1 MIFEYIWEN
10 ITYVFRCL
18 QKDRKHLYMQTEYK
32 ELTEYDTSD
41 YTFIINK
48 QPT

>member
-1 MIFEYIWEN
+1 MIFEYIWKQF
-10 ITYVFRCL
+10 TYVFRCL
-18 QKDRKHLYMQTEYK
+18 KKDRNPLYMQTEYK
-32 ELTEYDTSD
+32 ELTEYDTYE

>member
-18 QKDRKHLYMQTEYK
+18 KKDIKPLYMQTEYK

>member
-1 MIFEYIWEN
+1 
-10 ITYVFRCL
+10 
-18 QKDRKHLYMQTEYK
+18 MQTEYK